1 VKINHS
7 KPYFDTR
14 DEKSLISVI
23 KSAFLSTGN
32 ANIKLGKLISKLLD
46 KKFAIPTQSGT
57 DAISAG
63 LNVLNIP
70 KNGNIGIPAY
80 ICSAPLDAI
89 HLNRS
94 IPKPIDIDR
103 NTLAISSEFANQE
116 KSLDAIIAAHLF
128 GIPAPFYQL
137 DHQNVIEDCA
147 QTLEISIDN
156 HKVGSMG
163 KIAICSFYATK
174 LLTTGH
180 GGAIAVNDKDIFE
193 NIEALFNHDNQE
205 EWTPHLHYSLSD
217 LNAALGISQ
226 ILKLKSMIEK
236 RKMIAKRF
244 LNSLDNN
251 AHLPNSIFS
260 RFIVVTENSI
270 DKLLSSFNS
279 VGIEAK
285 RPVYKPLFQYLN
297 LNKKDFPNAQWAHD
311 HIISIPIYPSMN
323 ENEIEYIETFL
334 EKHKNEMRCWPST

>member
-1 VKINHS
+1 MKINHS
-7 KPYFDTR
+7 KPYLDTR
-14 DEKSLISVI
+14 DEKSLVSVI

-32 ANIKLGKLISKLLD
+32 VNIELGKLISKLLD

-70 KNGNIGIPAY
+70 KNGKIGVPAY

-89 HLNRS
+89 HLNKS
-94 IPKPIDIDR
+94 IPHPIDIDR
-103 NTLAISSEFANQE
+103 KTLAISAELANQE
-116 KSLDAIIAAHLF
+116 KDLDAIIAAHLF

-137 DHQNVIEDCA
+137 KHLNIIEDCA
-147 QTLEISIDN
+147 QTLNISIDN

-180 GGAIAVNDKDIFE
+180 GGAIAVND
-193 NIEALFNHDNQE
+193 EALFNKIKYLFCHDNQE
-205 EWTPHLHYSLSD
+205 EWAPHLHYSLSD
-217 LNAALGISQ
+217 LNASLGVSQ
-226 ILKLKSMIEK
+226 ISKLQLMIDK
-236 RKMIAKRF
+236 RRMIAKRF
-244 LNSLDNN
+244 LNSLDNS
-251 AHLPNSIFS
+251 APLPNSIFS
-260 RFIVVTENSI
+260 RFIVVAENSI
-270 DKLLSSFNS
+270 DKLLHSFNS

-297 LNKKDFPNAQWAHD
+297 LNKKEFPNAQWAHD
-311 HIISIPIYPSMN
+311 HIISIPIYPGMN
-323 ENEIEYIETFL
+323 ENEIQYIETFL